1 MIRASQVTL
10 GPPVVIG
17 RWIHHIDEFLTDHL
31 ILTDAMALSIIH
43 YPHPTLRH
51 RSKPIV
57 RVDQRLKDLAQE
69 MLDLMYENEGVGL
82 AANQVDLPI
91 RMFVANE
98 TGRRGEGQEWVV
110 INPVIDRPKGSEAS
124 QEGCLSVPGIYA
136 QVKRPKTIR
145 LQGYDLQGNEINM
158 ELSGFLSRVMQHEV
172 DHLDGVMFFDRMSE
186 EARRD
191 LEDQLYEFQT
201 TFDSMR
207 RTGNI
212 PNDDTI
218 AKQIAQWERIYT

>member
-1 MIRASQVTL
+1 
-10 GPPVVIG
+10 
-17 RWIHHIDEFLTDHL
+17 
-31 ILTDAMALSIIH
+31 MALSIIH